1 MKKPI
6 NKFAVAMWVAAAV
19 VAVLNAFQFRE
30 LQALTQQSAG
40 FVGLSHLPMQ
50 FILRS
55 ISGVIMPTVLL
66 IGLGAL
72 IEILDQIRWNT
83 RPQ

>member
-6 NKFAVAMWVAAAV
+6 NKFAVVLWVAAVV
-19 VAVLNAFQFRE
+19 VAVLNAFQLE
-30 LQALTQQSAG
+30 EIQSITQQSAG
-40 FVGLSHLPMQ
+40 IAGFNHLPMQ

-55 ISGVIMPTVLL
+55 LSGIIMPAVTLA
-66 IGLGAL
+66 GLGAL
-72 IEILDQIRWNT
+72 IEIVDQIRWNT